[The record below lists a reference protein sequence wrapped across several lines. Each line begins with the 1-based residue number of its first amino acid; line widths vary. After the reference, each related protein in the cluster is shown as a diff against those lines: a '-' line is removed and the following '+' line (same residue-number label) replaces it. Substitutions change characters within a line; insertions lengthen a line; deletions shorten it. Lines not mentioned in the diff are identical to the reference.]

1 MVDYNEKRNIESLRN
16 IFGSAYLVLSNVD
29 ELTTNYQEL
38 EYQKKQLLERMQL
51 FISVPNPNKIMSIET
66 WQFDLLLLEESKTE
80 INPSDYKYYTYYS
93 FKELDFIKLL
103 KSISQGKNNL
113 TEEEYNLLYYF
124 IHNKKAIEDMIS
136 NSGNNLLIIT
146 PQIVNILYHLSTTR
160 HITVG
165 HNIKAY
171 ERLCH
176 NLDITKYPNGPELE
190 LKPSEN

>member
-16 IFGSAYLVLSNVD
+16 IFGSAYLVLSNID

-51 FISVPNPNKIMSIET
+51 FISISNPNKVMSIES
-66 WQFDLLLLEESKTE
+66 WQFDLLLIEDSKKE

-103 KSISQGKNNL
+103 KSISQGKINL
-113 TEEEYNLLYYF
+113 TDMEYNLLYHF
-124 IHNKKAIEDMIS
+124 IPNKKAIEDMIS
-136 NSGNNLLIIT
+136 NSGNNLLTIN
-146 PQIVNILYHLSTTR
+146 PQIVNVLYHLSITR

-176 NLDITKYPNGPELE
+176 NLDLTKYSNGPELE